1 MQLNAFDL
9 VVRGMV
15 AKCWEAGSGTPLLL
29 LHGSGP
35 GAAAFGTWRFVLEP
49 LAEHFHVFT
58 MDMFGFGASD
68 KKASGAPFDLDLWME
83 QVLALLEHTQ
93 QSKVYVI
100 GHSISGY
107 LALRLASEDSRV
119 AALITT
125 GTMGAQFE
133 CNELTEKCWTFPAT
147 RDDLKAT
154 LSGLMF
160 DKSGITD
167 ELLDLRMGILHDGV
181 YGPYFSRMFE
191 GNKQSF
197 IDQATLTEAE
207 LAMVRCPL
215 LMIHGRN
222 DLMFP
227 AAPLTLA
234 LAEKIPQADVLLLAE
249 CAHLPATEHPKRV
262 VEAVLSFLQK

>member
-1 MQLNAFDL
+1 MQLNPFDL
-9 VVRGMV
+9 VLRGMV

-49 LAEHFHVFT
+49 LAQHFHVFT

-68 KKASGAPFDLDLWME
+68 KKTSGDPFDLDLWMD
-83 QVLALLEHTQ
+83 QVRALLDHTKQ
-93 QSKVYVI
+93 DKVFVI

-119 AALITT
+119 AALVTT
-125 GTMGAQFE
+125 GTMGARFE
-133 CNELTEKCWTFPAT
+133 CNSQTEKCWTFPAT

-167 ELLDLRMGILHDGV
+167 ELLDLRMDILHDGV
-181 YGPYFSRMFE
+181 YGPYFSKMFD
-191 GNKQSF
+191 GNKQRY
-197 IDQATLTEAE
+197 IDQTTLSDDE
-207 LAMVRCPL
+207 LSGISCPL
-215 LMIHGRN
+215 LMIHGR
-222 DLMFP
+222 DDVMFP
-227 AAPLTLA
+227 AEPLTVA
-234 LAEKIPQADVLLLAE
+234 LARKIPQADVLLLAN
-249 CAHLPATEHPKRV
+249 CAHLPATERPARV
-262 VEAVLSFLQK
+262 VDAVLSFLHK